1 MPAPVTA
8 KPQGFVLKMRLVA
21 PDGAPFAGKKYRVK
35 WGPKLIPEPPL
46 PPRSTGPNGELAMLL
61 DAPMSVA
68 PQGTLLVIEQSGPA
82 ETVVWSIPLQ
92 LAIEPAPTGMPGI
105 DRAPA
110 PPPATAPQSEIQRH
124 QDEVARHRI
133 KVVAQLRERIY
144 EFWQAWDELDATISV
159 LPLPPLPSAS
169 DDELWEAWQHF
180 VKIFDLVVKG
190 YEAAWR
196 LYNLADLP
204 TGFEPTL
211 PFLAS
216 DLEKLRRAM
225 DRFAFRHK
233 QDAPIPLP
241 EFWDD
246 MDAYLTAMDGYLDE
260 IIKTHDHRQSFAHE

>member
-1 MPAPVTA
+1 MPPPVTA

-21 PDGAPFAGKKYRVK
+21 PNGTPFAGKKYRLK

-46 PPRSTGPNGELAMLL
+46 PPRTTGPNGDLTMLL
-61 DAPMSVA
+61 DAPMSMP
-68 PQGTLLVIEQSGPA
+68 PQGTLLVIEQSGPM

-92 LAIEPAPTGMPGI
+92 LAQDPAPTGIPGI

-124 QDEVARHRI
+124 QDEVARYRI

-144 EFWQAWDELDATISV
+144 EFWQAWDDLSTVISV
-159 LPLPPLPSAS
+159 LPLPPLPGS
-169 DDELWEAWQHF
+169 DDDLWNAWQQF
-180 VKIFDLVVKG
+180 MEVFDRVMKG

-204 TGFEPTL
+204 TDFEPTM

-216 DLEKLRRAM
+216 DLEKVHRAIE
-225 DRFAFRHK
+225 RFAFRH
-233 QDAPIPLP
+233 DLEAPIPWPLP
-241 EFWDD
+241 AED
-246 MDAYLTAMDGYLDE
+246 MDEYVNE
-260 IIKTHDHRQSFAHE
+260 IIKTHDRRQRLSP